1 MGKLRLADSEQIP
14 ASRTSSVKSAS
25 CAPLQMSSE
34 IFDGRLRHHALVKT
48 ENEICSHDLTM
59 KPASTSCF
67 LCLHASIPTPHP
79 SLRRPRRSWL
89 ASHAGSSLSMTVSG

>member
-1 MGKLRLADSEQIP
+1 MGKLRLADGGQIP

-48 ENEICSHDLTM
+48 ENEIPRRGLTM
-59 KPASTSCF
+59 KPASTWRVEC
-67 LCLHASIPTPHP
+67 
-79 SLRRPRRSWL
+79 
-89 ASHAGSSLSMTVSG
+89 